1 MTLLNHAYHLR
12 FKTHPKPFLEIQRR
26 SFLHF
31 LNQGLNDE
39 FRLYK
44 TMTTKHKSNA
54 NHGFYFRFHCQH
66 YRLKQPKRTVRQ
78 CLLRRKSY
86 SVGLF
91 MPIELFYKGR
101 RVTIL
106 WFKMLDLPLM
116 TKNGHFIMNG
126 VTRVILNQVVRS
138 PGVYFQKTPKAPGK
152 TLFNADFIAQRGTW
166 LRLEANEKEKK
177 IWAKLKY
184 CPKLPIVPFL
194 RCFGL
199 QPKVLNVYL
208 DCLRNPRFTR
218 QTGTSAQRGSSLDEA
233 LNGTDAKIFSKL
245 IGLGLTRSRSAK
257 KSRKKTQLHHV
268 QPLNPLAYGITGQ
281 KESFNAFASTIPVNR
296 LLSNQYFLEKIY
308 RRFLKRKFWNPK
320 TYDLSSNGRWK
331 LNKTLG
337 LRISL
342 KQKTLTATDVLFG
355 VLYLLQCVNG
365 TKAFS
370 DIDDLQNRN
379 VKSVSTLLQ
388 NQLAAGLFQFEKTVM
403 ETLFDSG
410 PTRKSKR
417 FKSAAFASKTK
428 KPVVIKAGYNAYQT
442 EQQNTFEKLKYG
454 IKLTPHYYKKNKKK
468 KPHPL
473 SDKAVLKA
481 WLSRLNSREINRS
494 FRTFFGTNPLS
505 QFLDETNA
513 LAELTHKR
521 RLSSL
526 GLGGVT
532 RETATMAVR
541 SIHPT
546 HYGRICPI
554 ETPEGQNAGLVN
566 SLTTYGHLNAN
577 GLIETPFLKT
587 YKGYVMTDQNP
598 IGLSSVQEKSLN
610 IASGDLPRTI
620 YQFLPKQ
627 EVALRQY
634 RDYKKLGREQV
645 DIVAVTPVQ
654 MISVGTSLIP
664 FLEHNDGNRAL
675 MGSNMQRQAVSTL
688 HASRPIVG
696 TGFES
701 RTVANVG
708 TSLQAESAGLIAYVD
723 SQRINVYHPLR
734 RHGSAF
740 NADFQANTLMFS
752 KTHKPIQGGHRFKPR
767 SKTELN
773 HDLNPINL
781 HHNLV
786 STDSKT
792 KSKTQRIRKQ
802 SGTTAKTKAKSKAQK
817 IRRRICAK
825 AKIKAKSKA
834 QKIRKPFRM
843 DDFQGQ
849 VLRQIM
855 MTKLKKDP
863 SLLNK
868 TKTKTTSRGRKK
880 QDYLE
885 TMYTTMPFFRAQSS
899 LTMRLKKNH
908 LKRDYVSIA
917 KLVHFKGSTDQPF
930 KANKRLSS
938 KRLFESLLCL
948 RFNRT
953 TRKSTVPTK
962 AEIKPLLTKKS
973 MFGFLCYHTKSGLMT
988 HQLNQAFQN
997 RFDHSHVNDF
1007 RLIKPTLSHVTKHY
1021 DYGFVHELADSNLSL
1036 NQTNTCIFD
1045 ASYARLDHAFS
1056 ASNHEPDLEAMANNN
1071 QLVKR
1076 GSKHV
1081 PYIYQLKVRTAKA
1094 NDYALTK
1101 FAHLKAKVFDFSALP
1116 INPFEVCYSHLSF
1129 LLQKPVNSPLNPFD
1143 KRPFQT
1149 KGQTKKWNCQTYF
1162 LEPINRSNQ
1171 ETYRIQRPRV
1181 KPGQWVQKG
1190 DLLAEN
1196 VSSCHGELSVG
1207 QNLFVGYTPW
1217 EGYNFEDA
1225 VLISQRLVSNDI
1237 MTSLHI
1243 ERYEIRTRDTIFG
1256 YEEITR
1262 KRLPKHHWDPSWLQ
1276 LDESGIVKLGS
1287 WVKKGDTLVGRITP
1301 VQEKPF
1307 SNYERLLFSV
1317 LQRMD
1322 HGWRETSLVL
1332 SHGEGMVIHIEK
1344 SRRVVSE
1351 PDDASF
1357 SDAKDKIINRLKQPY
1372 AYPEKQIQHYLRKN
1386 RFKPNAKQ
1394 TQSKSSDTEPVL
1406 SLDIQPNLRK
1416 VIYALKKAKKR
1427 GKFYAGS
1434 FAFST
1439 YEAIFSFDKQPLT
1452 KPCQNEN
1459 RVKAPYIRNPWF
1471 KTDQSRLKT
1480 FVNPNRPY
1488 DNLSKTFR
1496 KPLENASNRFAFK
1509 NRFEYDRVFV
1519 YVAHKRRIQIGDK
1532 ISGRHGNKGIVSRI
1546 LPSQDMPYLPDGT
1559 PLDVVLNPLGVPSR
1573 MNVGQIFECLLG
1585 LAGAYLNQN
1594 YKLQPFDE
1602 VYGCE
1607 ASRSLVY
1614 SKLYEARLKT
1624 RQNWLFDPNFP
1635 GKVRLFDGRTGQC
1648 FEQPVTVGKAYILK
1662 LIHMVDEK
1670 IHARLTGPY
1679 SLITQQP
1686 LRGRAKNGGQRVG
1699 EMEVWALEGFGA
1711 SYTLQEILT
1720 FKSDDV
1726 LGRNLALNSIQE
1738 ATPFSYGVPECF
1750 RVLTRELNGL
1760 CLHLNIIRPRKHK
1773 PKPFLKR

>member
-39 FRLYK
+39 FCLYK
-44 TMTTKHKSNA
+44 TMTTKHKSNP
-54 NHGFYFRFHCQH
+54 NHGFHFKFHCQH

-138 PGVYFQKTPKAPGK
+138 PGVYFQKTLKAPGK

-177 IWAKLKY
+177 VWAKLKY

-218 QTGTSAQRGSSLDEA
+218 QNGTSAQRESSLDEA
-233 LNGTDAKIFSKL
+233 LNGTNAKIFSKL

-257 KSRKKTQLHHV
+257 KSRKKTQLHHA

-281 KESFNAFASTIPVNR
+281 KESFHAFASTLPVNHF
-296 LLSNQYFLEKIY
+296 LSNQYFLEKIY

-337 LRISL
+337 LRIGL
-342 KQKTLTATDVLFG
+342 KQTTLTATDVLFG

-379 VKSVSTLLQ
+379 VKPVSTLLQ

-403 ETLFDSG
+403 ETCFDSG
-410 PTRKSKR
+410 PIRKSKK
-417 FKSAAFASKTK
+417 FKNAAFASKAK
-428 KPVVIKAGYNAYQT
+428 KLVTIKTGYNAYQT
-442 EQQNTFEKLKYG
+442 EQQKTFEKLKYG
-454 IKLTPHYYKKNKKK
+454 VNLTPHYYKKDKKK
-468 KPHPL
+468 KDYPL
-473 SDKAVLKA
+473 SDKAILKT

-598 IGLSSVQEKSLN
+598 IGLSSVQEKALN

-734 RHGSAF
+734 RYGSVF
-740 NADFQANTLMFS
+740 NADFQANTLTFS
-752 KTHKPIQGGHRFKPR
+752 KTHKPIQNGRRFKR
-767 SKTELN
+767 LSKTKLN
-773 HDLNPINL
+773 HDSNPINL

-786 STDSKT
+786 STGSKT
-792 KSKTQRIRKQ
+792 KHKTQTIRKQ
-802 SGTTAKTKAKSKAQK
+802 SVTTTKTKVKSKAQK
-817 IRRRICAK
+817 IIKRQS
-825 AKIKAKSKA
+825 AKIKAKSQA
-834 QKIRKPFRM
+834 QTISKPFRNGH
-843 DDFQGQ
+843 FQGQ
-849 VLRQIM
+849 VMRQIM
-855 MTKLKKDP
+855 MTKLKKNP

-868 TKTKTTSRGRKK
+868 EKAKTASKDRKE
-880 QDYLE
+880 QTYLE
-885 TMYTTMPFFRAQSS
+885 KMYITTPFFRAQSS
-899 LTMRLKKNH
+899 LTIGLKKNH
-908 LKRDYVSIA
+908 LKRDYVNVA
-917 KLVHFKGSTDQPF
+917 KLVHFKGSINQPF
-930 KANKRLSS
+930 KANKQLSS

-948 RFNRT
+948 RFNQT
-953 TRKSTVPTK
+953 TQKSMVSTK
-962 AEIKPLLTKKS
+962 AKIKTGLTKKS
-973 MFGFLCYHTKSGLMT
+973 MFGFLCYDRKSGLMT
-988 HQLNQAFQN
+988 HQLNQAFQH
-997 RFDHSHVNDF
+997 RFDHSHGNDF
-1007 RLIKPTLSHVTKHY
+1007 RLIKPTLSHVTKRY
-1021 DYGFVHELADSNLSL
+1021 DYGFVHELAHSNLNL

-1045 ASYARLDHAFS
+1045 ASYARLGHAFN
-1056 ASNHEPDLEAMANNN
+1056 ASNHEPDLEAIADNA
-1071 QLVKR
+1071 QPVKR
-1076 GSKHV
+1076 RSKHV
-1081 PYIYQLKVRTAKA
+1081 PYIYQPKVRTAEA
-1094 NDYALTK
+1094 NNYALTK
-1101 FAHLKAKVFDFSALP
+1101 FANLKAKVFNFSALP
-1116 INPFEVCYSHLSF
+1116 LNPFEVCYSPLPSPF
-1129 LLQKPVNSPLNPFD
+1129 QKPVNSPLNPFD

-1149 KGQTKKWNCQTYF
+1149 KGQTKKWHCQTYF

-1181 KPGQWVQKG
+1181 KPGQWVQQG

-1262 KRLPKHHWDPSWLQ
+1262 NALPIHHWDPSWLQ

-1287 WVKKGDTLVGRITP
+1287 WVKKGDTLVGRMTP

-1317 LQRMD
+1317 LQRND

-1344 SRRVVSE
+1344 SRRVVAK
-1351 PDDASF
+1351 PFDDTCL
-1357 SDAKDKIINRLKQPY
+1357 SDGIAKDKFINRLKQPY
-1372 AYPEKQIQHYLRKN
+1372 GYPEKQTQSNFRKN
-1386 RFKPNAKQ
+1386 RFKSNAKQ
-1394 TQSKSSDTEPVL
+1394 TQSKLCLIEPVL

-1416 VIYALKKAKKR
+1416 VIYALKKAKQH
-1427 GKFYAGS
+1427 GFYAGS

-1439 YEAIFSFDKQPLT
+1439 YEAIFGFDKQPLT
-1452 KPCQNEN
+1452 KPCQNKN

-1471 KTDQSRLKT
+1471 KIDQSRLKLNT
-1480 FVNPNRPY
+1480 LVNPSRPY
-1488 DNLSKTFR
+1488 DDFSKTFK
-1496 KPLENASNRFAFK
+1496 KPLKSVPNRFK
-1509 NRFEYDRVFV
+1509 DRLEYDRVFV

-1624 RQNWLFDPNFP
+1624 QQNWLFDPNFP

-1726 LGRNLALNSIQE
+1726 LGRDLALKSIQG

-1773 PKPFLKR
+1773 PKSF